1 MTTKVLLVDDN
12 QTFLSSLR
20 LFLGMLPDMEV
31 VGEAHTGLEAVN
43 QAGKLQPDLA
53 LLDIALPELNG
64 LEVARRL
71 QSLPRP
77 PNIVF
82 LSIHDDDDYRAAASS
97 LGAAGYV
104 SKADFVTEL
113 FPIVTRIA
121 GDKPAG
127 ALLN

>member
-12 QTFLSSLR
+12 QTFISSLR

-31 VGEAHTGLEAVN
+31 VGEAHDGLEAVN
-43 QAGKLQPDLA
+43 LAGKLQPDLA
-53 LLDIALPELNG
+53 LLDIALPVMNG

-82 LSIHDDDDYRAAASS
+82 LSIHDDEDYRTAASS

-113 FPIVTRIA
+113 FPIVTRMG
-121 GDKPAG
+121 GDSPEG
-127 ALLN
+127 ARLN

>member
-12 QTFLSSLR
+12 QTFISSLR
-20 LFLGMLPDMEV
+20 LFLGMLPGMEV
-31 VGEAHTGLEAVN
+31 VGEAHNGLEAVN

-53 LLDIALPELNG
+53 LLDIALPEMNG

-77 PNIVF
+77 PSIVF
-82 LSIHDDDDYRAAASS
+82 LSIHDNEDYRAAASS

-113 FPIVTRIA
+113 FPIVTRMA
-121 GDKPAG
+121 GHKPDG
-127 ALLN
+127 PTLN

>member
-12 QTFLSSLR
+12 QTFIASLR

-31 VGEAHTGLEAVN
+31 VGEASNGLEAVN
-43 QAGKLQPDLA
+43 QASRLQPDLA
-53 LLDIALPELNG
+53 LLDIALPQMNG

-77 PNIVF
+77 PSIIFV
-82 LSIHDDDDYRAAASS
+82 SIHDEAHYREAAAD
-97 LGAAGYV
+97 LGVAGYV

-113 FPIVTRIA
+113 FPIVTRMA
-121 GDKPAG
+121 GDRPAG
-127 ALLN
+127 LRLN

>member
-12 QTFLSSLR
+12 QTFISSLR

-31 VGEAHTGLEAVN
+31 VGEAYTGLEAVN

-53 LLDIALPELNG
+53 LLDITLPEING

-82 LSIHDDDDYRAAASS
+82 LSIHDDEDYRAAAAD

-113 FPIVTRIA
+113 FPIVTRME
-121 GDKPAG
+121 GKKPA
-127 ALLN
+127 AARLS